1 MTATTVDPHKSSL
14 GGLDANI
21 MAVIAYVGGAVIG
34 WIPVLRYFAWLVP
47 VVIFFMEKSSKFVK
61 FHAMQA
67 SLLNVVGAV
76 LSLIVYILIGGAIR
90 AANPY
95 TALGT
100 LAVVGLLIAIIA
112 IIITIFSIIALYNA
126 FKYKLYY
133 IPIIGKL
140 AEKLSAKMGAK

>member
-1 MTATTVDPHKSSL
+1 MAATIVDPHKSSI

-21 MAVIAYVGGAVIG
+21 MALIAYVGGAVIG

-47 VVIFFMEKSSKFVK
+47 IVIFFMEKSSKFVK
-61 FHAMQA
+61 FHAAQA

-76 LSLIVYILIGGAIR
+76 LSFIVYILLGGIIR

-95 TALGT
+95 AALGT
-100 LAVVGLLIAIIA
+100 LAIVGLLITIIS
-112 IIITIFSIIALYNA
+112 ILITIFSIIAVINA
-126 FKYKLYY
+126 YKYKLYY

-140 AEKLSAKMGAK
+140 AEKLSAKMGA